1 MKARIIAGECAAASA
16 GAGTA
21 GKRGGEDTVPLA
33 PPDAQAANV
42 ELPEPTRK
50 AGWAVVGLGKLAIE
64 EVLPAF
70 AGAERS
76 RLAALVSGHPDK
88 ARQLADVH
96 GVGHDAL
103 YDYDTYDTMRGNDAI
118 DAVYIILPNHMHA
131 EYTIRALEAG
141 KHVLCEK
148 PMALDS
154 GECQRMIDAARAA
167 DRKLMIAYRLHYE
180 PFTQKL
186 IEICQTRALGA
197 IKTIATCNGQITKA
211 PDIRLSRE
219 LGGGPVQDTG
229 IYCINAAQYVTG
241 EQPVSV
247 SARAWQP
254 GDDPNF
260 REVPE
265 SVTFTLH
272 YASGVLAHCDTSFG
286 IAESRYLRVQCEKG
300 VIDFDMAYAYRGQ
313 RLRVK
318 RGNPAEGGA
327 YDEELVFR
335 PVDHFAAEM
344 DHFSAC
350 VLDGTEPRTPG
361 AMGLADVRV
370 IEAIEAAVRSGA
382 TVDVA
387 RDDQTAASP
396 GPTSRP

>member
-1 MKARIIAGECAAASA
+1 MPEKTLGWGIISSAQIARKALVPAIAAAHNA
-16 GAGTA
+16 RLVCVGT
-21 GKRGGEDTVPLA
+21 P
-33 PPDAQAANV
+33 N
-42 ELPEPTRK
+42 
-50 AGWAVVGLGKLAIE
+50 
-64 EVLPAF
+64 
-70 AGAERS
+70 AERVQ
-76 RLAALVSGHPDK
+76 AN
-88 ARQLADVH
+88 ADEFGYRV
-96 GVGHDAL
+96 APS
-103 YDYDTYDTMRGNDAI
+103 YE
-118 DAVYIILPNHMHA
+118 AVLEDPEVDVVYNPLPNGLHA
-131 EYTIRALEAG
+131 EWSIRAMEAG

-154 GECQRMIDAARAA
+154 TECQRMLDAARAA
-167 DRKLMIAYRLHYE
+167 GRKLMIAYRLHYE

-211 PDIRLSRE
+211 PDIRLSRA

-229 IYCINAAQYVTG
+229 IYCINAAGYVTG

-254 GDDPNF
+254 ADDPNF
-260 REVPE
+260 QEVPE

-318 RGNPAEGGA
+318 RGDPGEGGA
-327 YDEELVFR
+327 HDEELVFR

-370 IEAIEAAVRSGA
+370 IEAIEEAVRSGA

-387 RDDQTAASP
+387 RDA
-396 GPTSRP
+396 